1 MKLRNKINLYTAVL
15 FAVLLLLM
23 NLSIYFLFS
32 NLILESETNAVKE
45 ETEKIAEVFNQSTKM
60 GEDREFLRVYV
71 PIDGMI
77 RIVKPALKGTLTTA
91 SPTEKELSEQKAS
104 YYSGQV
110 SERLFINHHTYAFA
124 SMPIILS
131 DGNIANLQ
139 ITKNIERAIENLKIL
154 RIVLITVTLV
164 ALIPV
169 FISSRVLS
177 NLLIKPVTSMIRT
190 MIEIKQSG
198 QFKRIALEEK
208 SRDELHE
215 MGETFNHM
223 IDLLETNFEK
233 QKQFVS
239 NASHELKTPLT
250 VIESY
255 ASLLKRRGMQDPELF
270 TESIDAIHSE
280 AIRMREMTEQLLLLA
295 KHNEQWNL
303 HMSEVHLDEFLKQTL
318 HVFQSAYNR
327 PIIFN
332 NEMVQSL
339 KVETDEQKLK
349 QLMYIFL
356 DNARKYSEEAITVVT
371 GIKGDY
377 VIIQIRDQ
385 GIGIHK
391 DELPKV
397 FDRFYR
403 VDKARNRKSG
413 GSGLGLSLAKEL
425 GEVLG
430 IKIDLESKEGIGT
443 TVTLYL
449 KRLC

>member
-15 FAVLLLLM
+15 FSILLLVM
-23 NLSIYFLFS
+23 NLSIYILFS
-32 NLILESETNAVKE
+32 NLILQSEMKTVKE
-45 ETEKIAEVFNQSTKM
+45 ETEKIAEVFNQLTNM
-60 GEDREFLRVYV
+60 AEERDFLRAYV

-77 RIVKPALKGTLTTA
+77 RIVNPDLHSISVT
-91 SPTEKELSEQKAS
+91 SQTEKELSKKKDR
-104 YYSGQV
+104 YFSGEV
-110 SERLFINHHTYAFA
+110 SERMIINNRTYAFA
-124 SMPIILS
+124 SMPIILP
-131 DGNIANLQ
+131 GGGVANLQ
-139 ITKNIERAIENLKIL
+139 ITKSIETAIGNLKIL
-154 RIVLITVTLV
+154 RIVLITVTLL

-177 NLLIKPVTSMIRT
+177 NLLIKPVTSMIKT

-198 QFKRIALEEK
+198 QFKRLSLDKK
-208 SRDELHE
+208 SKDELHE

-255 ASLLKRRGMQDPELF
+255 ASLLKRRGLQEPELF
-270 TESIDAIHSE
+270 AESIEAIHSE
-280 AIRMREMTEQLLLLA
+280 AIRMRELTEQLLLLA

-303 HMSEVHLDEFLKQTL
+303 HISKVNLNEFFKQTL
-318 HVFQSAYNR
+318 HAFQSAYNR
-327 PIIFN
+327 KIIYNTEIQGSF
-332 NEMVQSL
+332 EV
-339 KVETDEQKLK
+339 KTDEQKLK

-356 DNARKYSEEAITVVT
+356 DNARKYSDKAITVLT
-371 GIKGDY
+371 EIRDNQ
-377 VIIQIRDQ
+377 VIIQISDQ

-425 GEVLG
+425 AEVLG
-430 IKIDLESKEGIGT
+430 IKVDLDSKEGIGT

-449 KRLC
+449 KY

>member
-15 FAVLLLLM
+15 FSILLIVM
-23 NLSIYFLFS
+23 NLSIYILFS
-32 NLILESETNAVKE
+32 NLILQSETKTVKE
-45 ETEKIAEVFNQSTKM
+45 ETEKIAEVFNQLTNKA
-60 GEDREFLRVYV
+60 EEREFLRAYV

-77 RIVKPALKGTLTTA
+77 RIVNPALDSISVT
-91 SPTEKELSEQKAS
+91 SPTEKELSKKKDR
-104 YYSGQV
+104 YFSGEV
-110 SERLFINHHTYAFA
+110 SERMNINNRTYAFA
-124 SMPIILS
+124 SMPIIFPGG
-131 DGNIANLQ
+131 DVANLQ
-139 ITKNIERAIENLKIL
+139 ITKSIETAIGNLKIL
-154 RIVLITVTLV
+154 RIVLITVTLL

-169 FISSRVLS
+169 FISSRILS
-177 NLLIKPVTSMIRT
+177 NLLIKPVTSMIKT

-198 QFKRIALEEK
+198 QFKRLPLDKK
-208 SRDELHE
+208 SKDELHE

-255 ASLLKRRGMQDPELF
+255 ASLLKRRGLEEPELF
-270 TESIDAIHSE
+270 AESIEAIHSE
-280 AIRMREMTEQLLLLA
+280 AIRMRELTEQLLLLA

-303 HMSEVHLDEFLKQTL
+303 HISKVNLNEFFKQTL
-318 HVFQSAYNR
+318 HAFQSAYNR
-327 PIIFN
+327 KITYNTEIQGEF
-332 NEMVQSL
+332 EV
-339 KVETDEQKLK
+339 KTDEQKLK

-356 DNARKYSEEAITVVT
+356 DNARKYSDKEITVLTEIRNNQVF
-371 GIKGDY
+371 
-377 VIIQIRDQ
+377 IQIIDQ

-425 GEVLG
+425 ADVLG
-430 IKIDLESKEGIGT
+430 IKVDLESKEGIGT
-443 TVTLYL
+443 TVTLFL
-449 KRLC
+449 K